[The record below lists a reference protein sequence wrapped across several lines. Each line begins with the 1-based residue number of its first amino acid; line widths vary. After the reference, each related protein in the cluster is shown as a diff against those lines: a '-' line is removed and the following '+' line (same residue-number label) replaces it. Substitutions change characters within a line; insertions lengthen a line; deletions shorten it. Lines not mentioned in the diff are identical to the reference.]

1 MAASIALPLASSL
14 VLHPIA
20 TRVQRS
26 SVRMD
31 AISTE
36 DQACYLFDSDEGTKY
51 VCTSNPEELAVRCL
65 ARAARLLH
73 TPDNIL
79 HRREH

>member
-1 MAASIALPLASSL
+1 
-14 VLHPIA
+14 
-20 TRVQRS
+20 
-26 SVRMD
+26 MD